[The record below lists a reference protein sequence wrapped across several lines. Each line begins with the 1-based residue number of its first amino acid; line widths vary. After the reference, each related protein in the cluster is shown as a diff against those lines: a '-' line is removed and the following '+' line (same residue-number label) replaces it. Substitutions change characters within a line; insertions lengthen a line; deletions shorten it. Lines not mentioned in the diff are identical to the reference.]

1 MVMGRKL
8 RARKTDRWGTVE
20 EMTFATPESPAA
32 TTEAIA
38 RVVTRFADWSLEEA
52 LEDSIFAMPEKKY
65 NEEFPFRVK
74 HVKQAI
80 RAEERALLAIF
91 GAASGCATVVDAR
104 RRTFFI
110 LGREHNIDACYIN
123 WASTHNLRNN
133 DQWADAALGSGKRV
147 TWMAHEAELAA
158 RNALFGK
165 GTINVLKP
173 ADQQDSHIYRAQI
186 AARIGRPR
194 LRHFVAEKFPDLR
207 VRGDQDAKDEVV
219 LRSRRSLGPF
229 GGMIIGGAVWDRE
242 HYAFGMHVVE
252 ALGHALR
259 RNPLPSGADSGGGR
273 WWDPE

>member
-1 MVMGRKL
+1 MILSKKL
-8 RARKTDRWGTVE
+8 RSRKADRWGTVK

-38 RVVTRFADWSLEEA
+38 RVVTRFADWSLVEA
-52 LEDSIFAMPEKKY
+52 LEDSIFVMSEKEY
-65 NEEFPFRVK
+65 NEGLPFRVK

-110 LGREHNIDACYIN
+110 IGREHNIEACYIN
-123 WASTHNLRNN
+123 WASTDNLRNN
-133 DQWADAALGSGKRV
+133 AQWADAAMGSGKRV
-147 TWMAHEAELAA
+147 TWLAHEAERAA

-173 ADQQDSHIYRAQI
+173 ADQQDAHTYRAQI
-186 AARIGRPR
+186 AMRIGRSR

-207 VRGDQDAKDEVV
+207 VRGEQDAKDEVV
-219 LRSRRSLGPF
+219 LRGRKSPGPF

-242 HYAFGMHVVE
+242 HYASGRHVAE
-252 ALGHALR
+252 ALGHAP
-259 RNPLPSGADSGGGR
+259 RNNQRPSGADSGGGR